1 MSQIGDECYST
12 DRINAVC
19 EQLAGFIL
27 NEILD
32 QEASSTT
39 TVTSIEDFHRHPE
52 GTSSWTAN
60 MTCTFVNIFKHYA
73 LMFVNL

>member
-1 MSQIGDECYST
+1 MGDECYST

-32 QEASSTT
+32 PNSSSTT
-39 TVTSIEDFHRHPE
+39 TVTSIEDFHRPPE
-52 GTSSWTAN
+52 GTSSWTTN
-60 MTCTFVNIFKHYA
+60 MTCTFVNIFKRYA

>member
-1 MSQIGDECYST
+1 MGDECYST

-27 NEILD
+27 NEILIL
-32 QEASSTT
+32 EASSTT
-39 TVTSIEDFHRHPE
+39 TVTSIEDFHRAPE
-52 GTSSWTAN
+52 GTSSWTTN
-60 MTCTFVNIFKHYA
+60 VTCAFVYIFKRYG